1 LAFLLD
7 IFISLCYFIFTQKG
21 AFMPILHASYKDIK
35 QSAKKALR
43 NQSVKSE
50 LKTET
55 KKFLDLVSSK
65 KTDEA
70 KKQLNS
76 LISQLDKARS
86 KGILH
91 KNTASRKIS
100 RLMKKLKAPKVSA

>member
-1 LAFLLD
+1 
-7 IFISLCYFIFTQKG
+7 
-21 AFMPILHASYKDIK
+21 MPILHASYKDIK
-35 QSAKKALR
+35 KSAKKALR

-55 KKFLDLVSSK
+55 KKFLDLVSAK

-70 KKQLNS
+70 KKQLNF
-76 LISQLDKARS
+76 LVSQLDKTRS
-86 KGILH
+86 KGIIH

-100 RLMKKLKAPKVSA
+100 RLMKKLKTL